1 MGVAG
6 CQIHSIFWT
15 PLLIEAVANAF
26 KGLRLAGGQ
35 VRQIHRIPWVPLL
48 VKAGQGPQDIARVN
62 SGCDCEQP
70 KVGVEFVT
78 GLGYLCRR
86 GCWPKT
92 PKINESRRWP
102 SDSPYSLLIKTGQRP
117 QDIAKGTKSNSC
129 CPDLAVGLSH
139 RQPSDPPYSLATL
152 ADQGCPKIPGD
163 DA

>member
-62 SGCDCEQP
+62 SGCNYQQP
-70 KVGVEFVT
+70 KVG
-78 GLGYLCRR
+78 GRIRHCPWISLQKRLLA
-86 GCWPKT
+86 KH